1 MHGRVDARGLTIT
14 ELAIRQLG
22 QAEQGTTS
30 VVPPQ
35 VQEQAVEETV
45 VVPATPPRPAPI
57 QPAQS
62 IRLPILTPERPRPR
76 RSPSPEG
83 TPEGLP
89 SSTAPAQLGRPKRK
103 KKHTT
108 KHTESVEDGYV
119 KASQT
124 GVIGTGE

>member
-1 MHGRVDARGLTIT
+1 MVEKTI
-14 ELAIRQLG
+14 I
-22 QAEQGTTS
+22 
-30 VVPPQ
+30 VPM
-35 VQEQAVEETV
+35 A
-45 VVPATPPRPAPI
+45 PPRPAPI

-89 SSTAPAQLGRPKRK
+89 SSTALAQLRRPKRK

-108 KHTESVEDGYV
+108 KHTESVEDGFV
-119 KASQT
+119 KVSRT
-124 GVIGTGE
+124 GAIGTGE